1 MINSLKK
8 TLNTIS
14 VHRRYRDREQSSHG
28 IDENV
33 VEAKENTKSFSMNLK
48 TAPKSSQEN
57 SKSALNVTKKID
69 LGAAANFGKPS
80 TLSGIHSPTHLESNI
95 KPNVATNNNLI
106 DDLFK
111 TCPPQPNSESHDD
124 FSDFDP
130 RADVTAAGGG
140 DDFGD
145 FESVF
150 AAPKTQQELQQL
162 PPSFPQSDNSE
173 NFADFQ
179 SAFDS
184 APANPIS
191 SFTSSNST
199 VPQNSGTLDLFGSTE
214 TPTPTPVNRMIE
226 DSTNIDL
233 LSGLSDLTIS
243 PNPAFNSG
251 EF

>member
-1 MINSLKK
+1 
-8 TLNTIS
+8 
-14 VHRRYRDREQSSHG
+14 
-28 IDENV
+28 
-33 VEAKENTKSFSMNLK
+33 MNLK
-48 TAPKSSQEN
+48 TTTKSSQEN

-80 TLSGIHSPTHLESNI
+80 TLTGIHSPTHLESNV
-95 KPNVATNNNLI
+95 KPTVTNNNLI

-111 TCPPQPNSESHDD
+111 TCPAPKSGSHDD

-130 RADVTAAGGG
+130 RADTIAASGGGG

-150 AAPKTQQELQQL
+150 ATPKTLQQPQEL
-162 PPSFPQSDNSE
+162 PSFPQSDNSE

-184 APANPIS
+184 AHAT
-191 SFTSSNST
+191 SFTSSDST
-199 VPQNSGTLDLFGSTE
+199 APHSSNTFDLFGSTI
-214 TPTPTPVNRMIE
+214 PAGPAPVT
-226 DSTNIDL
+226 SNIDNSSNADL

-243 PNPAFNSG
+243 PNPAFNG
-251 EF
+251 GKF

>member
-1 MINSLKK
+1 MILY
-8 TLNTIS
+8 
-14 VHRRYRDREQSSHG
+14 RRYRDREQSN
-28 IDENV
+28 DEPA

-48 TAPKSSQEN
+48 AATKSSQEN
-57 SKSALNVTKKID
+57 SKSALNVSKKID

-95 KPNVATNNNLI
+95 KPNVNTNNNLI

-111 TCPPQPNSESHDD
+111 TCPPQQQKPNDQDD
-124 FSDFDP
+124 FVDFDP
-130 RADVTAAGGG
+130 RAEATVTSGT

-150 AAPKTQQELQQL
+150 QAPKPLQQQQQQQPL
-162 PPSFPQSDNSE
+162 PSSFQPSDNSE

-184 APANPIS
+184 SSANQIP
-191 SFTSSNST
+191 SFTSSDST
-199 VPQNSGTLDLFGSTE
+199 VSQSSNTFDLFGSTM
-214 TPTPTPVNRMIE
+214 PAPVTSNME
-226 DSTNIDL
+226 NSSNSDL

-251 EF
+251 K